1 MQYGDATINPSTE
14 ILIAENI
21 KVLREAQ
28 KMLERMDDRTYTKV
42 DGLMVASPYCIR
54 PPIGTVR
61 RAVTSL
67 VSIPNSTR
75 LATARGSVPEK
86 SL

>member
-28 KMLERMDDRTYTKV
+28 KMLERMDDRTYAKV
-42 DGLMVASPYCIR
+42 EAPMFGSS
-54 PPIGTVR
+54 IG
-61 RAVTSL
+61 SQ
-67 VSIPNSTR
+67 
-75 LATARGSVPEK
+75 
-86 SL
+86 